1 MVSRLLRADRPRLE
15 KITVPGLV
23 CQMGVDCGQTKLGP
37 LYCSI
42 ICGTLYNFHKLSEPQ
57 TCEPRIMLH
66 LARF

>member
-1 MVSRLLRADRPRLE
+1 M
-15 KITVPGLV
+15 PGLV
-23 CQMGVDCGQTKLGP
+23 CQMGMDCGQTKLGP